1 MVDNKKFSVEEAE
14 RLISWLE
21 AKFDEITPVREKL
34 VKVQEQLLICLRQS
48 RGNGESSRDV
58 DLNAKY
64 QAIDRLR
71 YQIQKLLKS
80 FSDRGVIVRD
90 IQRGLVDFP
99 FVRDGRLVNL
109 CWVRGEKKI
118 EYWHET
124 NVGFSSRK
132 HLEKLD

>member
-1 MVDNKKFSVEEAE
+1 MDIKKFTIEEAE
-14 RLISWLE
+14 SLIPWLE
-21 AKFDEITPVREKL
+21 DKFDEIAPVREKL
-34 VKVQEQLLICLRQS
+34 VEDQERLLISLRQS

-64 QAIDRLR
+64 QEIDRLR
-71 YQIQKLLKS
+71 YQIQKLLKN

-99 FVRDGRLVNL
+99 FIKDGRLVNL
-109 CWVRGEKKI
+109 CWVIGEKKI

-124 NVGFSSRK
+124 TVGFSGRK
-132 HLEKLD
+132 YLETRD

>member
-1 MVDNKKFSVEEAE
+1 MDIKKFTIEEAE
-14 RLISWLE
+14 SLIPWLE
-21 AKFDEITPVREKL
+21 DKFDEIAPVREKL
-34 VKVQEQLLICLRQS
+34 VEDQERLLISLRQS

-64 QAIDRLR
+64 QEIDRLR
-71 YQIQKLLKS
+71 YQIQKLLKN

-99 FVRDGRLVNL
+99 FIKDGRLVNL
-109 CWVRGEKKI
+109 CWVIGEKKI

-124 NVGFSSRK
+124 NVGFSGRK
-132 HLEKLD
+132 YLETHD